1 VGTTHLD
8 LPWLCAS
15 PYSLELR
22 LQAVESYRRSG
33 RPLTEIARDL
43 GVPAEALARW
53 VERAELEPERR
64 DELTSEE
71 LEELRRENRA
81 LREELERARALSS
94 KP

>member
-1 VGTTHLD
+1 
-8 LPWLCAS
+8 
-15 PYSLELR
+15 
-22 LQAVESYRRSG
+22 
-33 RPLTEIARDL
+33 
-43 GVPAEALARW
+43 VPAEALARL